1 MMLINPYVFVITGNP
16 LWDSL
21 FAVYKAESNAND
33 SLGVYNGTAN
43 GGLTYGTGK
52 SGNAFVFNGTNAY
65 VGLGSNNFKFTND
78 FSISFWVYIPSIA
91 TATNGIFANYTN
103 QTGPKGFIAYLKS
116 DGKFEFYVSGV
127 NGVSTATTTAQIPTG
142 WTHVGVFRKMTSNK
156 ETFVYIN
163 GVLDAQSGINNAI
176 TLDFYTTTNPSIG
189 AIDSISGGAQDLFGF
204 MMNNSKID
212 ELYIWDREV
221 TSSEFTELYNSGSG
235 TYYNPIVY
243 DVDAQA
249 FITATGI
256 TDTTQKNAINQLV
269 LDLKSANIWTKMKAI
284 YPFVGGT
291 ATTHKF
297 NLKDPRDLDAAFR
310 LVFNGGWTHTSTG
323 ALPNGTS
330 AYADTYLIPSTS
342 LTNNS
347 SHLSYYSRTN
357 RGYRN
362 SVAIGSYQGSPT
374 YNNIDLR
381 FYANGYNGVPNKT
394 ASAQYDGFNSLDYAD
409 YTPTTTACFGIA
421 SKTAVNL
428 NKIYENGILKGS
440 NTNTS
445 TRTLP
450 NVRTLIGAISN
461 GSSGVISYDN
471 LESAF
476 ASIGDGLTD
485 AEASNFYTAVQAY
498 QTTLGRQV

>member
-1 MMLINPYVFVITGNP
+1 MMYGYGN
-16 LWDSL
+16 SMFL
-21 FAVYKAESNAND
+21 FN
-33 SLGVYNGTAN
+33 
-43 GGLTYGTGK
+43 
-52 SGNAFVFNGTNAY
+52 
-65 VGLGSNNFKFTND
+65 
-78 FSISFWVYIPSIA
+78 
-91 TATNGIFANYTN
+91 NGIIANNT
-103 QTGPKGFIAYLKS
+103 
-116 DGKFEFYVSGV
+116 
-127 NGVSTATTTAQIPTG
+127 
-142 WTHVGVFRKMTSNK
+142 
-156 ETFVYIN
+156 
-163 GVLDAQSGINNAI
+163 
-176 TLDFYTTTNPSIG
+176 
-189 AIDSISGGAQDLFGF
+189 IDS
-204 MMNNSKID
+204 
-212 ELYIWDREV
+212 
-221 TSSEFTELYNSGSG
+221 
-235 TYYNPIVY
+235 
-243 DVDAQA
+243 DAQA
-249 FITATGI
+249 FITAASI

-374 YNNIDLR
+374 YNDIDLR
-381 FYANGYNGVPNKT
+381 FYANGYNGVTNKT

-450 NVRTLIGAISN
+450 NIRTLIGAISN